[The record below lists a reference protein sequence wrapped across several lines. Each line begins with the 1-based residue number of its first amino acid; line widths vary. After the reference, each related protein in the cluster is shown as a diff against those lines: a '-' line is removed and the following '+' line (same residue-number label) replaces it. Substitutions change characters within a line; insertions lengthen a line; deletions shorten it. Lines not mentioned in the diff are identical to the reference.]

1 MKKIIIYSFLFIS
14 LGAGFSSCGKYEEG
28 PNFTLLSKKARI
40 TNTWKFTSQTQN
52 GIDVTPDPMSY
63 SLTMTL
69 KKDGA
74 FDAESI
80 IFMQPYTYSGSWAFS
95 GDKED
100 LILTE
105 PTGAQTSEILKLT
118 NSELKLRI
126 SQNGEEIVSTYT
138 AQ

>member
-1 MKKIIIYSFLFIS
+1 
-14 LGAGFSSCGKYEEG
+14 
-28 PNFTLLSKKARI
+28 
-40 TNTWKFTSQTQN
+40 
-52 GIDVTPDPMSY
+52 MSY

-80 IFMQPYTYSGSWAFS
+80 IFMQPFTYSGSWAFS
-95 GDKED
+95 DDNED
-100 LILTE
+100 LILTD

-118 NSELKLRI
+118 NSELKLRNI
-126 SQNGEEIVSTYT
+126 QNGDEIVTTYT

>member
-63 SLTMTL
+63 SLTKTL
-69 KKDGA
+69 KKDGTL
-74 FDAESI
+74 DADLT
-80 IFMQPYTYSGSWAFS
+80 IFSQPFTSSGSWAFS
-95 GDKED
+95 DDKED
-100 LILTE
+100 LILTD
-105 PTGAQTSEILKLT
+105 PTGTQTYEILKLT
-118 NSELKLRI
+118 NSELKVSNI
-126 SQNGEEIVSTYT
+126 QNGDEIVTTYT

>member
-28 PNFTLLSKKARI
+28 PNFTFLCKKAGI
-40 TNTWKFTSQTQN
+40 THTWKFTSQTTN

-69 KKDGA
+69 KKDVA

-80 IFMQPYTYSGSWAFS
+80 IFMQPFTYSGSWAFS
-95 GDKED
+95 DDNED
-100 LILTE
+100 LILTD
-105 PTGAQTSEILKLT
+105 PTGSQTSEILKLT
-118 NSELKLRI
+118 NSELKLRSI
-126 SQNGEEIVSTYT
+126 QNGEEIVSTYT

>member
-1 MKKIIIYSFLFIS
+1 MIIYSFLFIS

-40 TNTWKFTSQTQN
+40 TNTWKFTSWTQN
-52 GIDVTPDPMSY
+52 GIELTPDPMFY

-69 KKDGA
+69 KKDGT

-80 IFMQPYTYSGSWAFS
+80 MSTQPLTYSGSWAFS

-100 LILTE
+100 LILTD
-105 PTGAQTSEILKLT
+105 PTGA
-118 NSELKLRI
+118 
-126 SQNGEEIVSTYT
+126 
-138 AQ
+138 